1 MNIDIVTHLLYILI
15 NQMEND
21 IKKAY
26 KTLLK
31 LFLYCPDFDFG
42 IIYFMRYLIFEY
54 ISANEDIIYSQ
65 EFQVEVGCL
74 LPEEYYI
81 DKGNKN
87 EYLFEDYFS
96 LQLMKAKTFAEKIV
110 IYITPYVFNVNM
122 NILIYDF
129 GINGAPS
136 SIQEKKFLCDNDT
149 SKIQINLI
157 FRKAHYDVYYK
168 QNYYEE
174 FKEYFNILKNTN
186 EDIQKLDIS

>member
-54 ISANEDIIYSQ
+54 ISANEDKIYSQ

-149 SKIQINLI
+149 
-157 FRKAHYDVYYK
+157 
-168 QNYYEE
+168 
-174 FKEYFNILKNTN
+174 
-186 EDIQKLDIS
+186 